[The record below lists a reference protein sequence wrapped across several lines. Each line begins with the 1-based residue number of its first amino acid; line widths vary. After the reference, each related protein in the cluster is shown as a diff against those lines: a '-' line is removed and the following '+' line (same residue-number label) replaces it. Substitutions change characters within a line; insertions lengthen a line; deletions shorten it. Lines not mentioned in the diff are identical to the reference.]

1 MAVNII
7 WQYETGD
14 HIPGEA
20 QDLGSVDAGGDSSP
34 LVMLGHYETDISV
47 VILTDVAFYIGPFD
61 GPYSGDFSA
70 QKDYVDLIAFG
81 EIHRAATENRGF
93 LINQRGYEIPEF
105 PAAGWVSCHSERG
118 SNPDNAIQLLKTACL
133 PEADVDGELPLGSV
147 MKIKAMVSLPS
158 IVGETGVREISLYM
172 TYSFTS

>member
-14 HIPGEA
+14 HIPGDA

-34 LVMLGHYETDISV
+34 LVMLGHFETDIAV
-47 VILTDVAFYIGPFD
+47 VLLTDVGFYIGPFD
-61 GPYSGDFSA
+61 GIYAGDFSA

-81 EIHRAATENRGF
+81 EIHRGATNYRGF
-93 LINQRGYEIPEF
+93 LVNQRSYEIPEF

-118 SNPDNAIQLLKTACL
+118 SNPDNAIQLLKTAAS
-133 PEADVDGELPLGSV
+133 PNADVDGELPLGSV
-147 MKIKAMVSLPS
+147 MKIKVMVSLPS
-158 IVGETGVREISLYM
+158 IVVETGIRNVSLYM